1 MWVWLKCNQIS
12 KGMFPNEIGIE
23 AQNSKGE
30 IFSLFADKHIIKKE
44 DGLTYVRTTLLEK
57 TENESVIVLPTDP
70 YELQS
75 RIVRVSNSFLKG
87 I

>member
-30 IFSLFADKHIIKKE
+30 VFSLFADKQIIKKE

-57 TENESVIVLPTDP
+57 TGNESVIVLPTDP